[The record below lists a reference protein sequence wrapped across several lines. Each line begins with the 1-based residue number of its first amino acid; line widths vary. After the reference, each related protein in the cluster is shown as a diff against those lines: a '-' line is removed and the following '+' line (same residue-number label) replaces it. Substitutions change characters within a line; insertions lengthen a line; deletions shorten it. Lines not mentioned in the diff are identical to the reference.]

1 MDREARLAVF
11 RMLNDYAVI
20 QGLDLRDKHKT
31 CITDDIW
38 DFGFYYEN
46 EAVNPWFSFNWLN
59 ITDSQFTIVYQVIRV
74 FEENSCIANS
84 LKYKHNFKKNADD
97 GNNYT
102 IQKEKTSMMNY
113 SLLELL
119 KEEQSVILHIEQMK
133 QEEKE
138 EQKQLRAEERE
149 RGIADEDHVPT
160 VETRKLLT
168 TLERRQR
175 IVIAELQA
183 LDQELAMVRGKIKEY
198 IQCTLGLQTM

>member
-1 MDREARLAVF
+1 MIDNKRLMIF
-11 RMLNDYAVI
+11 RMLSEYAEM
-20 QGLDLRDKHKT
+20 QGLDLRDIHNT
-31 CITDDIW
+31 SIADDIW
-38 DFGFYYEN
+38 RFGFYFEN
-46 EAVNPWFSFNWLN
+46 EKLNPHFVFHWEYLTVSSFEAV
-59 ITDSQFTIVYQVIRV
+59 YKVIHV
-74 FEENSCIANS
+74 FEDNTSIINS
-84 LKYKHNFKKNADD
+84 LPHKHNFN
-97 GNNYT
+97 

-138 EQKQLRAEERE
+138 VNTDMMHFNC
-149 RGIADEDHVPT
+149 GIADEDHVPT

>member
-31 CITDDIW
+31 CVTDDIW

-74 FEENSCIANS
+74 FEENSRIANS

-102 IQKEKTSMMNY
+102 IQKEKTTMMNY

-138 EQKQLRAEERE
+138 VNADMMHFNC
-149 RGIADEDHVPT
+149 GIADEDHVPT
-160 VETRKLLT
+160 VESRKLLT